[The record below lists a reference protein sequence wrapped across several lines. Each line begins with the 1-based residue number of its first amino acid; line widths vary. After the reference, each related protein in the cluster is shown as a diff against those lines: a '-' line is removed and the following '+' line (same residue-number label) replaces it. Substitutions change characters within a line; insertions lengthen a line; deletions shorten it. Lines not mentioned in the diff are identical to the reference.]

1 MYKYLKHI
9 LIYSLILVY
18 SCTDKLKVHERISLT
33 PAKQIPTKQ
42 TPTKQTPQTEEN
54 KSFNTIIHGF
64 NKHTEEEREKTNKH
78 DSGKT
83 QVANIDY
90 YRNRITNYNTFISWI
105 KDKPEKKKELDKAW
119 TEAYNWLEKRR
130 AENAPE
136 KTLNEYIS
144 DAIDCG
150 NNLSCQDT
158 KKQYGTKENQIVPFF
173 ELILRHIFIS
183 YSDPEKIFIQLHTIN
198 ISRIKDDF

>member
-105 KDKPEKKKELDKAW
+105 KDKPEKKKELDKDW

-136 KTLNEYIS
+136 KTLKEYIS
-144 DAIDCG
+144 DAIDCY
-150 NNLSCQDT
+150 NNPLCKDT
-158 KKQYGTKENQIVPFF
+158 KKYGTKENQIFLFF
-173 ELILRHIFIS
+173 AQAFRDIFLA
-183 YSDPEKIFIQLHTIN
+183 YGNPEEIFIQLKTIR